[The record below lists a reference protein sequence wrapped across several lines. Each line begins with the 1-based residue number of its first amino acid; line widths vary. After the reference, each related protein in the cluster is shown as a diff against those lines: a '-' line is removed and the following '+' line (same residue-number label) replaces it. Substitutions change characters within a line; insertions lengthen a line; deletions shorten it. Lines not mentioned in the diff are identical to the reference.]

1 MRRTVKSGE
10 DGGKNGVDGD
20 GERGRWMD
28 EEEGREG
35 RTGKKEGL
43 ERRRT
48 GMKELSAVRVS
59 EEKY

>member
-1 MRRTVKSGE
+1 ME
-10 DGGKNGVDGD
+10 WDGD

-28 EEEGREG
+28 EEEKREG
-35 RTGKKEGL
+35 RTGTKEGL
-43 ERRRT
+43 ERRRP